1 MSYSLQQRFIK
12 FKPWLIKPWLT
23 LGTVLAILWLLIFS
37 GRLVYL
43 HHEAAANSHNTL
55 DPKILP
61 AKTETQQLFEALMAR
76 VKTGFVSIET
86 DGTISLPA
94 KDYILARKV
103 ANQAISDSEA
113 SLLSRLYHSIA
124 GKAVQQQIAFWNHSR
139 RFVALR
145 DNLPQAG
152 AQTTTRWQVRNQ
164 WDENAIATQWVPLSY
179 GYINGGRLQAGFN
192 DWISV
197 ANKGVLHFQTEL
209 NLAKKRRLQLQVIG
223 QPDISRLPNNAT
235 LAACYP
241 LTKNELK
248 RGKTP
253 ACHPVKESVSDSS
266 AYVISLTL
274 PAGKHRLVVP
284 VSPAINQEKKLAGL
298 PIYLTEENQYAWE
311 AVQEYHRNPV
321 LSEDKNYRFIVKTQ
335 DGIALTH
342 MDNAKPTRYT
352 RDKGLVTL
360 VGYERSDRYALSGLL
375 SRSKLPR
382 DKTEIHLTLDSRL
395 QALAQKH
402 LQKEMPKL
410 GKNKEFAQKR
420 RAAVVLMNP
429 TTGAILAAANYP
441 NPPAGIHRW
450 DRISFSQL
458 YPNRDPFGVNAWQ
471 GLDNHNAPGSTFK
484 TVTAMAALQA
494 TDEGREDLEK
504 MLKGLNANDFEQHTG
519 LAINAF
525 SYQADPNP
533 DISSTVR
540 NAGNAGLHGALP
552 HKNKEGKTVY
562 PALRII
568 GKKGCPSRP
577 SHSDT
582 LGLKEAVRD
591 SLNIWFARLGVM
603 MDENNLETGGI
614 DTHLAAMSR
623 LLGFGSLHSL
633 SPKSLPLQRIYGGK
647 GRGDILNA
655 YAGSLSLDNVNLIR
669 REQQLLSEGR
679 IEINSALQRLTQN
692 SFGQGVATTPL
703 QMARVMASIAT
714 GYTPK
719 PYLFAQWDGQAIDA
733 PERQQLKIA
742 QIDYLRQGMKAV
754 TEAGTARAAFNKH
767 YPTGQCRTYGKT
779 GTAQLGRGKHR
790 SPFHTAWFVGWR
802 EDINKTADVSFACMV
817 THAYAS
823 GKDSGGTVCA
833 PIIARILNEMDK
845 KPAKQAAKQ

>member
-1 MSYSLQQRFIK
+1 MSYSLQQWSSK
-12 FKPWLIKPWLT
+12 LKPWLKFT
-23 LGTVLAILWLLIFS
+23 TALAILWLLLFS
-37 GRLVYL
+37 LRLCHLQNEVVL
-43 HHEAAANSHNTL
+43 NSQNTS
-55 DPKILP
+55 DKKTPQT
-61 AKTETQQLFEALMAR
+61 KTESQQLFEAMMAR
-76 VKTGFVSIET
+76 VAAGFVTIAA
-86 DGTISLPA
+86 DGTIRLPA
-94 KDYILARKV
+94 KDYILVRQV
-103 ANQAISDSEA
+103 TNQAISEQEA
-113 SLLSRLYHSIA
+113 SLLKRLYHSIA
-124 GKAVQQQIAFWNHSR
+124 GKAVQQQIAVWNHSR

-145 DNLPQAG
+145 DNAPQAG
-152 AQTTTRWQVRNQ
+152 AQTTARWQVRNQ
-164 WDENAIATQWVPLSY
+164 WDENAISTQWVPLSY

-197 ANKGVLHFQTEL
+197 ADNNVLRFQTEL
-209 NLAKKRRLQLQVIG
+209 NLSKKRTIKLQVIG
-223 QPDISRLPNNAT
+223 QPDISRLPANAK

-241 LTKNELK
+241 LTATELK

-253 ACHPVKESVSDSS
+253 ACRAVKNTVSDSS

-274 PAGKHRLVVP
+274 SAGKHKLILP
-284 VSPAINQEKKLAGL
+284 ISPAINQEKKLEGL
-298 PIYLTEENQYAWE
+298 AIYLTEDNHYAWE
-311 AVQEYHRNPV
+311 SVREYHRNPV
-321 LSEDKNYRFIVKTQ
+321 ASEDKNYRFIVKTK
-335 DGIALTH
+335 DGIALTQ
-342 MDNAKPTRYT
+342 MDNAKPTRYS
-352 RDKGLVTL
+352 RDNGLITL
-360 VGYERSDRYALSGLL
+360 LGYERSDRYALSGLL
-375 SRSKLPR
+375 ARSKLPQ

-395 QALAQKH
+395 QALAQQH
-402 LQKEMPKL
+402 LQQEIPKL
-410 GKNKEFAQKR
+410 GKNKQFAQKR

-450 DRISFSQL
+450 DRISFSKL
-458 YPNRDPFGVNAWQ
+458 YPNRDPFGINAWQ

-504 MLKGLNANDFEQHTG
+504 MLKGLRPSAFKQHTG

-533 DISSTVR
+533 EIASMVK
-540 NAGNAGLHGALP
+540 NAGNAGMQGALP
-552 HKNKEGKTVY
+552 HKDKEGNTVY
-562 PALRII
+562 PALRIT
-568 GKKGCPSRP
+568 GQKGCPSRP
-577 SHSDT
+577 SHSTT
-582 LGLKEAVRD
+582 LGLQEAVRD

-603 MDENNLETGGI
+603 MDENNLETGGT

-623 LLGFGSLHSL
+623 LLGFGTLHSL
-633 SPKSLPLQRIYGGK
+633 SPSSLPLYRIRGGK
-647 GRGDILNA
+647 GRGDVLNA
-655 YAGSLSLDNVNLIR
+655 YAGSLSLDNAKLIR

-714 GYTPK
+714 GYIPI
-719 PYLFAQWDGQAIDA
+719 PYLFEQWDGTTLDP
-733 PERQQLKIA
+733 PEKRPLKIA

-754 TEAGTARAAFNKH
+754 TEAGTARAAFNRY
-767 YPTGQCRTYGKT
+767 YPNGQCRTYGKT
-779 GTAQLGRGKHR
+779 GTAQLGRGKSR

-802 EDINKTADVSFACMV
+802 EDDNKQADVSFACMV

-833 PIIARILNEMDK
+833 PIIARILSDMDK
-845 KPAKQAAKQ
+845 KLTKQTTKP